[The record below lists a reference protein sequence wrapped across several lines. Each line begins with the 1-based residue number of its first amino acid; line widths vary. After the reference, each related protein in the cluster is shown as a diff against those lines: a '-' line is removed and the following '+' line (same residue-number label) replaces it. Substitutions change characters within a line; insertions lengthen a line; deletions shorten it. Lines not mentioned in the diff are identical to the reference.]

1 MAQRQVVEDALQ
13 QAAEHGRVCALA
25 AQGQR
30 DLQRCLAAH
39 PDLFAEGPFDGALTS
54 SIALAIAFSAPWCE
68 AAELRL
74 TNRAVLWGFALDWQV
89 DRLATSAVALDRLV
103 RQQLLV
109 ADGAAATT
117 DDPLGHLLADLLA
130 DLAAEPAFAE
140 LGGVWRAAAR
150 RTLHAM
156 RQEWQWKTAMRDNLQ
171 PRPTLTEYLNNA
183 DNLACTVVNVVHW
196 IRTGGADTEAGLDR
210 LVLASD
216 AVQRALRLVNDL
228 STYERD
234 LRWDDLNAIML
245 VEDRAVVEQELA
257 RLVTEATDLLGELRA
272 DSPREAAYLTR
283 QLGYTTG
290 FYRSTDFW
298 GVS

>member
-1 MAQRQVVEDALQ
+1 MAPLPRVGDELQ

-25 AQGQR
+25 AYGQR
-30 DLQRCLAAH
+30 DLQRCLTAH

-68 AAELRL
+68 AVELRL

-89 DRLATSAVALDRLV
+89 DRLATSAVELDRLV
-103 RQQLLV
+103 QRQLSV
-109 ADGAAATT
+109 TDGASAAT
-117 DDPLGHLLADLLA
+117 DDPLGRFLAGLHADLVA
-130 DLAAEPAFAE
+130 VPAFAT
-140 LGGVWRAAAR
+140 LGGAWRAAAR

-156 RQEWQWKTAMRDNLQ
+156 RQEWQWKTAMRDGLQ
-171 PRPTLTEYLNNA
+171 PPPTLADYLNNA

-196 IRTGGADTEAGLDR
+196 IRTGGADTQARLDR
-210 LVLASD
+210 LVIASD

-228 STYERD
+228 STHERD
-234 LRWDDLNAIML
+234 LRWGDLNAIML
-245 VEDRAVVEQELA
+245 VDDRAVVEQVLK
-257 RLVTEATDLLGELRA
+257 RLVTDVTDLLDELRA
-272 DSPREAAYLTR
+272 DCPREAAYLTR